1 MSATTSREA
10 ERELVLRAREGDQ
23 RAFAALCEAERRR
36 IWRITCSVAR
46 GAEAEDLAQEAII
59 RAFRAFNTYAGD
71 APFGA
76 WLTRITV
83 NIAHDH
89 LRSAWRRRVTLRE
102 WLPADRETACP
113 TGEAEKREM
122 QRHVRAAV
130 ARLPEAQRT
139 PIWLHYFEGYSL
151 AEVSRLEQVP
161 EPTIRSRVKAGQRKL
176 ARALRD
182 QLPPEDV
189 KPRHSDEE
197 WTPSLAE
204 SAGSHS
210 AIRIPHSAVD
220 R

>member
-1 MSATTSREA
+1 MSVGSDGEWFLSVTAGREA
-10 ERELVLRAREGDQ
+10 ERELVLRAREGDTQ
-23 RAFAALCEAERRR
+23 AFSALCEAERRR
-36 IWRITCSVAR
+36 VWRITSSVAR
-46 GAEAEDLAQEAII
+46 GAEAEDLAQEAIV
-59 RAFRAFNTYAGD
+59 RAFRAFHTYAGE
-71 APFGA
+71 ASFGA

-102 WLPADRETACP
+102 WLPADRETTCP
-113 TGEAEKREM
+113 TGEAELRDL

-130 ARLPEAQRT
+130 ARLPEPQRT

-182 QLPPEDV
+182 HLPPEEITPRDSEAKW
-189 KPRHSDEE
+189 KP
-197 WTPSLAE
+197 
-204 SAGSHS
+204 
-210 AIRIPHSAVD
+210 V
-220 R
+220 